1 MVQASVYLK
10 HMLVPAAKQYVFA
23 DLFLKYIIQIL
34 DLCLDKRNGS
44 LPHLDKKLT
53 LSNCF
58 SKT

>member
-34 DLCLDKRNGS
+34 DFC
-44 LPHLDKKLT
+44 
-53 LSNCF
+53 
-58 SKT
+58 